1 MNIDPCG
8 MMHITVGDGGNH
20 EGLASEWLYPQPEWS
35 MMREASFGHGE
46 LDVKNATHAYW
57 SWHRNN
63 DNEAVKADD
72 VWITSLSGPKSGCES
87 STEFIMN

>member
-1 MNIDPCG
+1 
-8 MMHITVGDGGNH
+8 
-20 EGLASEWLYPQPEWS
+20 

-72 VWITSLSGPKSGCES
+72 VWITSLSGPNSGCES